1 MTDPLWPELS
11 GPDAYLTTTFRQGR
25 RYNLSFGLVVEANFL
40 SDAEKQAILGGNLHR
55 LLRIEAG

>member
-1 MTDPLWPELS
+1 M
-11 GPDAYLTTTFRQGR
+11 
-25 RYNLSFGLVVEANFL
+25 SFGLVVEANFL